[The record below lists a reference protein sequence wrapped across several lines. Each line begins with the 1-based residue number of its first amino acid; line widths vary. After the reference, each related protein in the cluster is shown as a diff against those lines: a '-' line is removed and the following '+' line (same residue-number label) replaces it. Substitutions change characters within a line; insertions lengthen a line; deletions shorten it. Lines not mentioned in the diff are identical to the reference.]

1 VLPALYIGAQI
12 DPFAYTY
19 NKTTYNPQ
27 AGLGDLSADSH
38 NYSVLAAP
46 TFKIGFKF

>member
-1 VLPALYIGAQI
+1 
-12 DPFAYTY
+12 
-19 NKTTYNPQ
+19 

>member
-1 VLPALYIGAQI
+1 
-12 DPFAYTY
+12 
-19 NKTTYNPQ
+19 
-27 AGLGDLSADSH
+27 LGDLSADSH

>member
-1 VLPALYIGAQI
+1 
-12 DPFAYTY
+12 
-19 NKTTYNPQ
+19 
-27 AGLGDLSADSH
+27 DSH

>member
-1 VLPALYIGAQI
+1 
-12 DPFAYTY
+12 
-19 NKTTYNPQ
+19 
-27 AGLGDLSADSH
+27 SADSH

>member
-1 VLPALYIGAQI
+1 
-12 DPFAYTY
+12 
-19 NKTTYNPQ
+19 
-27 AGLGDLSADSH
+27 GDLSADSH